1 MVAKV
6 VPVNAH
12 LLDRVE
18 YPAKK
23 RPLMIDKV
31 PASTDPDA
39 GPFLI
44 TSSKSLL
51 WVERAFDAG
60 FLRVAVREDHLD
72 PLYRSIIEEIAMQ
85 GVAREW
91 GNVHPPSK
99 DGVLAAIAHISYY
112 GIPDPVL
119 LYGSEFDIGM
129 APDLPRVPVDWLP
142 PTWGVVIPDDRSF
155 VGTAYVFGGG
165 HLGAVVHNPS
175 RGVCVVRGP
184 A

>member
-1 MVAKV
+1 MN
-6 VPVNAH
+6 PH

-18 YPAKK
+18 CPSKK
-23 RPLMIDKV
+23 RPLMIDNV

-39 GPFLI
+39 GPFLV
-44 TSSKSLL
+44 TSSRSLL

-60 FLRVAVREDHLD
+60 FLRVAVREDHPD
-72 PLYRSIIEEIAMQ
+72 SLYRNLIEEIAIQ

-91 GNVHPPSK
+91 GNVHPSSK
-99 DGVLAAIAHISYY
+99 RGVLAAMAHLSYY
-112 GIPDPVL
+112 DLPDPVL
-119 LYGSEFDIGM
+119 LYGSGFDIGV
-129 APDLPRVPVDWLP
+129 APAVERLPVDWLP
-142 PTWGVVIPDDRSF
+142 PTWGVIIPSDRSF

-175 RGVCVVRGP
+175 RGVCIVRGP